1 MKRSLS
7 ILFVVVLLTPVAHA
21 GIPLMNTE
29 EPLKVSESSSYR
41 CGSDG
46 EGLVKLNTGE
56 YRPLK
61 DVTCHD
67 DHLWQGDKA
76 LTFIDMLNYSLNE
89 AYNQIL
95 KENPKITNS
104 AASDEKE

>member
-1 MKRSLS
+1 MKLSLS
-7 ILFVVVLLTPVAHA
+7 FLSMAVLLTPVAHA

-46 EGLVKLNTGE
+46 EGLIKLDTGE

-89 AYNQIL
+89 AYNRML
-95 KENPKITNS
+95 KDNQKITNS
-104 AASDEKE
+104 AH

>member
-7 ILFVVVLLTPVAHA
+7 FLCAVVLLTPIAHA
-21 GIPLMNTE
+21 SGIPLINFE

-46 EGLVKLNTGE
+46 EGLVKQDTGE

-76 LTFIDMLNYSLNE
+76 LTFIDMLNYSLKGFN
-89 AYNQIL
+89 AQRYGF
-95 KENPKITNS
+95 TR
-104 AASDEKE
+104 

>member
-1 MKRSLS
+1 MKLNLS
-7 ILFVVVLLTPVAHA
+7 FLCAAVLLTPIAHA
-21 GIPLMNTE
+21 GIPLINFA

-46 EGLVKLNTGE
+46 EGLVKQDTGE

-67 DHLWQGDKA
+67 DHLWQSDKA

-89 AYNQIL
+89 AYKQML
-95 KENPKITNS
+95 QDNPKIANS
-104 AASDEKE
+104 GN

>member
-7 ILFVVVLLTPVAHA
+7 FLCAAVLLTPIAHAA
-21 GIPLMNTE
+21 GIPLINFE

-46 EGLVKLNTGE
+46 EGLVKQDTGE

-89 AYNQIL
+89 AYKQML
-95 KENPKITNS
+95 KDNPKLANS
-104 AASDEKE
+104 TH

>member
-1 MKRSLS
+1 MIRSTSFLCA
-7 ILFVVVLLTPVAHA
+7 VVFLTPLAYA
-21 GIPLMNTE
+21 GIPLMNFE

-46 EGLVKLNTGE
+46 EGLVKQDTGE

-89 AYNQIL
+89 AYKQML
-95 KENPKITNS
+95 KDNPKMTNS
-104 AASDEKE
+104 AN

>member
-1 MKRSLS
+1 MKLSLS
-7 ILFVVVLLTPVAHA
+7 FLSVAVLLTPVAHA
-21 GIPLMNTE
+21 GVPLMNTE

-46 EGLVKLNTGE
+46 EGLVKQNTGE

-61 DVTCHD
+61 NVTCHD

-89 AYNQIL
+89 AYKEML
-95 KENPKITNS
+95 KDNPKITNS
-104 AASDEKE
+104 AAGNEKE

>member
-46 EGLVKLNTGE
+46 EGLVKLDTGE

-89 AYNQIL
+89 AYNLML
-95 KENPKITNS
+95 KDNPKITNS
-104 AASDEKE
+104 AH

>member
-1 MKRSLS
+1 MKFSLPF
-7 ILFVVVLLTPVAHA
+7 LCAAVLLTPVAYA

-46 EGLVKLNTGE
+46 EGLVKQDTGE

-89 AYNQIL
+89 AYKQML
-95 KENPKITNS
+95 KDNPKLANS
-104 AASDEKE
+104 AH